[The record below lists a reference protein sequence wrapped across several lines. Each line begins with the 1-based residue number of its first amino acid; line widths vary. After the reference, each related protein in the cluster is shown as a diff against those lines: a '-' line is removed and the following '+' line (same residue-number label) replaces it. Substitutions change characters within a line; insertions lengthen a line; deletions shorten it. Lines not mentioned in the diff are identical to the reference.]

1 VTLLELC
8 KQFCVDTL
16 RQESGRSIV
25 REVNSGQT
33 IAAQAQAE
41 IASAEPSLATVEPGL
56 AVTEVG
62 VATAE
67 PSLVATK
74 RGLVPRLRTLEDQ
87 TVDILQAISLPLLR
101 LAIGAVFI
109 WFGALKISN
118 DTPVADFVANTL
130 PWFNRVWLVPALG
143 VFEVAIGLAMIAGR
157 FLTVVCAALVAHLT
171 GTFLSLI
178 MQPDVTFQHG
188 NPLMLTTEGEF
199 VVKNLVFI
207 AAGLVIAARFHRRE
221 RAER

>member
-1 VTLLELC
+1 MR
-8 KQFCVDTL
+8 K
-16 RQESGRSIV
+16 
-25 REVNSGQT
+25 VNSGQT
-33 IAAQAQAE
+33 IAAPAQTDISVPAE
-41 IASAEPSLATVEPGL
+41 ADIAAPVQVDIAAVE
-56 AVTEVG
+56 
-62 VATAE
+62 
-67 PSLVATK
+67 
-74 RGLVPRLRTLEDQ
+74 RGLLPRLRSIEDRA
-87 TVDILQAISLPLLR
+87 VDILQACSLPLLR

-143 VFEVAIGLAMIAGR
+143 VFEVAIGVAMIAGR

-207 AAGLVIAARFHRRE
+207 AAGLVIAARFNRRE